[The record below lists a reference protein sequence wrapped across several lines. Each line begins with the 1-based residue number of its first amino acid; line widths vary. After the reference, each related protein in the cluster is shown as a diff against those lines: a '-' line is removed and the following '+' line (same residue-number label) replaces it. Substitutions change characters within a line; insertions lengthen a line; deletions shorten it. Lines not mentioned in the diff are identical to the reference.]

1 MGLAQLGYGAY
12 QKGKAKKAYNAIS
25 DTPYDISKLYNDN
38 VGLSESQAQTGFSP
52 ETTNYFTQQLQQGL
66 ASSSNAM
73 LQAGGGINEFAN
85 AYQNYTQGIK
95 SFSLENDKLK
105 MAKIKQLIE
114 DRSALAREQ
123 TQQWAINKYR
133 KMQDQK
139 AAAAL
144 MLGNANSTMNQGIN
158 TTVQGASQLWQYY
171 LSDKAPTTNPSM
183 DDQNK
188 TLNPYLMEGDYSSN
202 TDILGKNNTSLP
214 NGYWENNYAYS
225 SPQIPQ

>member
-1 MGLAQLGYGAY
+1 MSWAAVVVGVGTIGYGAY
-12 QKGKAKKAYNAIS
+12 QKSKAKKAYNAIQ
-25 DTPYDISKLYNDN
+25 DAPYEISKLYNDN

-73 LQAGGGINEFAN
+73 LQAGGGINEFAS
-85 AYQNYTQGIK
+85 AYQNFTQGIK

-105 MAKIKQLIE
+105 MAKIKQLID

-139 AAAAL
+139 AAAAA
-144 MLGNANSTMNQGIN
+144 MLGNANATINQGIN
-158 TTVQGASQLWQYY
+158 STVQGLGGASQYY
-171 LSDKAPTTNPSM
+171 LSDKAPKMDTSTEEENKPTPPSSEM
-183 DDQNK
+183 NQTGTELPDD
-188 TLNPYLMEGDYSSN
+188 YW
-202 TDILGKNNTSLP
+202 KNNYT
-214 NGYWENNYAYS
+214 YFQ
-225 SPQIPQ
+225 PQIPQ